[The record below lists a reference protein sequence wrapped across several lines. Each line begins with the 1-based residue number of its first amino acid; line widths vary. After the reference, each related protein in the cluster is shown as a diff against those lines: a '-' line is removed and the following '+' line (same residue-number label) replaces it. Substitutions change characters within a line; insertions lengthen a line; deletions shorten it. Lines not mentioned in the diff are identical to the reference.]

1 MKYTF
6 IIIIIIIIK
15 GFVSGLRE
23 FFRQKNQQFFRHMIH
38 QIYVEFPQDHEYA
51 IQKILRPIVF

>member
-1 MKYTF
+1 M
-6 IIIIIIIIK
+6 
-15 GFVSGLRE
+15 GLRE
-23 FFRQKNQQFFRHMIH
+23 FFRKKNQHFFLGHMIY